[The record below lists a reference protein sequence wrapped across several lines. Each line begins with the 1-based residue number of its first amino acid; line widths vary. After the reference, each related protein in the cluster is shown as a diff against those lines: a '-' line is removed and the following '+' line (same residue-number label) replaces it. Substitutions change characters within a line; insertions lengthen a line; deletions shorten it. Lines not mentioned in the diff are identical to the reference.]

1 MADRKCRSASSPW
14 TCKYP
19 EGQNANLEKI
29 PWNTSATVAFVGSCP
44 KCPQGV
50 YLTSSSMELQGSV
63 PHLSQSPEASCEF
76 MENPRGWSEDK
87 EKARRKLMDSVHFL
101 LCALLREK
109 RRTVKLQKELTD
121 IKKILTMPP
130 KKGHGCDG
138 RRQSFRE
145 VSKVSHVE
153 VNIPVAMGEAAAKE
167 NLVCIQEN
175 PGTTVLTQMELEMKE
190 LKSAL
195 SEVHAQEHLVKKDL
209 EALKQLYRGELES
222 IDGMSLELCM

>member
-1 MADRKCRSASSPW
+1 MADRKCRSASPPW

-50 YLTSSSMELQGSV
+50 YLTSSSMEPQGSV

-76 MENPRGWSEDK
+76 MENPRGW
-87 EKARRKLMDSVHFL
+87 
-101 LCALLREK
+101 
-109 RRTVKLQKELTD
+109 
-121 IKKILTMPP
+121 
-130 KKGHGCDG
+130 
-138 RRQSFRE
+138 
-145 VSKVSHVE
+145 
-153 VNIPVAMGEAAAKE
+153 GEAAAKE